1 MRHFLIKSRFF
12 LFLALLTAVGC
23 STTRH
28 SFVEESFD
36 PGYVQMVA
44 VLPLENHSAEKFAAE
59 RLRDVVTTELL
70 ARRLFKVV
78 EKGDLRRFL
87 REEVAEAETVS
98 LDASTAKRMGKAL
111 NVDAYLAGSVDDYS
125 ELRNGSYSYPQVA
138 LTLRLVDVQT
148 GRIIWQASD
157 SARGYSTFGR
167 IFGFA
172 SPSVNEVSYR
182 LVRDLLKSL
191 R

>member
-1 MRHFLIKSRFF
+1 
-12 LFLALLTAVGC
+12 
-23 STTRH
+23 
-28 SFVEESFD
+28 
-36 PGYVQMVA
+36 MVA

-98 LDASTAKRMGKAL
+98 LDSTTAKRMGKAL
-111 NVDAYLAGSVDDYS
+111 NIDAYLAGSVDDYS
-125 ELRNGSYSYPQVA
+125 EIRNGSYSYPQVA

-148 GRIIWQASD
+148 GRIIWQASG
-157 SARGYSTFGR
+157 SARGYSSFGR
-167 IFGFA
+167 IFGFS

-182 LVRDLLKSL
+182 LVRDLLKTL

>member
-1 MRHFLIKSRFF
+1 MRYSFIKNLVFLLSV
-12 LFLALLTAVGC
+12 LLIVAGCTTA
-23 STTRH
+23 RH
-28 SFVEESFD
+28 SFIEESFD

-98 LDASTAKRMGKAL
+98 LDSTTAKRMGKAL
-111 NVDAYLAGSVDDYS
+111 NIDAYLAGSVDDYS
-125 ELRNGSYSYPQVA
+125 EIRNGSYSYPQVA

-148 GRIIWQASD
+148 GRIIWQASG
-157 SARGYSTFGR
+157 SARGYSSFGR
-167 IFGFA
+167 IFGFS

-182 LVRDLLKSL
+182 LVRDLLKTL

>member
-1 MRHFLIKSRFF
+1 
-12 LFLALLTAVGC
+12 
-23 STTRH
+23 
-28 SFVEESFD
+28 
-36 PGYVQMVA
+36 MVA